1 MLTFQK
7 PNDAEHTS
15 GFTLAEGSVAPR
27 LTVVGIG
34 GAGGNAVNNM
44 IRSDLQG
51 VEFVVA
57 NTDAQALEQ
66 SLAMTRVQ
74 LGRES
79 TRGLGAGS
87 KPEVGREAAEENID
101 DVMEL
106 IGDCN
111 MVFLTAG
118 MGGGTGTGAAPV
130 IARATRER
138 GILTV
143 AVITKPFRFEGE
155 FRMQV
160 ANKGIAELAK
170 HVDTLITIPN
180 QNLFRISNETT
191 SFLQA
196 FSMAD
201 MVLHQGVQGVTDL
214 IMRPGLINCDFSDI
228 NTVMSQMGPAI
239 MGMGEATGE
248 NRAIEAAEAAISN
261 PLLDDITLAGAGRV
275 LINITGGT
283 DLGLHEVD
291 GAVSRVRQ
299 EVENEGNLIFGAT
312 YDKDVDGRIRVCV
325 IASGITEQTSQE
337 SGRPDTEIIRMV
349 HSDDDQMSRE
359 IIDFVA
365 AAVEDEGQAD
375 SEADEETDAAKAQ
388 VEEEQ
393 PPQTPV
399 LHVREPSQQSFPYD
413 MPRVS
418 AGHDSESSERASAPQ
433 GDPAEPVRT
442 GRKPGLL
449 SRLLGRGKDRDQPPA
464 AVPGD
469 PGIGTRTPESHGA
482 QPYRGE
488 PRPQETESLGE
499 LNGYGRPRAGVD
511 SERDKKFP
519 EFLRQQAN

>member
-15 GFTLAEGSVAPR
+15 GFTLSEGSVAPR

-66 SLAMTRVQ
+66 SLATTRIQ

-106 IGDCN
+106 IGESN

-155 FRMQV
+155 FRMQI

-239 MGMGEATGE
+239 MGMGESTGE

-261 PLLDDITLAGAGRV
+261 PLLDDITLAGAGRI

-299 EVENEGNLIFGAT
+299 EVESEANLIFGAT

-325 IASGITEQTSQE
+325 IASGITEQTSTE
-337 SGRPDTEIIRMV
+337 SGRADAEIIRMV
-349 HSDDDQMSRE
+349 QPDDDQVPGE
-359 IIDFVA
+359 VIDFA
-365 AAVEDEGQAD
+365 AAPVEEEGQAD
-375 SEADEETDAAKAQ
+375 SEADGLTAAAEEAEAQ
-388 VEEEQ
+388 ADEEQ
-393 PPQTPV
+393 QPQTPV

-413 MPRVS
+413 TPRVS
-418 AGHDSESSERASAPQ
+418 GGHDSDSAERASASQ
-433 GDPAEPVRT
+433 GKPERA

-449 SRLLGRGKDRDQPPA
+449 SRLLGRGQVREQPLA
-464 AVPGD
+464 AAPGD
-469 PGIGTRTPESHGA
+469 PGLGTRAPESRGA
-482 QPYRGE
+482 QQHRGE
-488 PRPQETESLGE
+488 PRPQEAESLGE

>member
-15 GFTLAEGSVAPR
+15 GFTLSEGSVAPR

-66 SLAMTRVQ
+66 SLATTRIQ

-106 IGDCN
+106 IGDSN

-155 FRMQV
+155 FRMQI
-160 ANKGIAELAK
+160 ANKGIVELAK

-239 MGMGEATGE
+239 MGMGESTGE

-261 PLLDDITLAGAGRV
+261 PLLDDITLAGAGRI

-299 EVENEGNLIFGAT
+299 EVESEANLIFGAT

-325 IASGITEQTSQE
+325 IASGITEQTSTE
-337 SGRPDTEIIRMV
+337 SGRADAEIIRMV
-349 HSDDDQMSRE
+349 QPDDDQVPGE
-359 IIDFVA
+359 VIDFA
-365 AAVEDEGQAD
+365 AAPVEEEGQAG
-375 SEADEETDAAKAQ
+375 SEADGLTDAAEEPEAQ
-388 VEEEQ
+388 ADEEQ
-393 PPQTPV
+393 QPQTPV

-413 MPRVS
+413 TPRVS
-418 AGHDSESSERASAPQ
+418 GGHDSESAERASAPQ
-433 GDPAEPVRT
+433 GKPERA

-449 SRLLGRGKDRDQPPA
+449 SRLLGRGQHREQPLA
-464 AVPGD
+464 ATPGD
-469 PGIGTRTPESHGA
+469 PGLANRAPESRGA
-482 QPYRGE
+482 QQRGE